1 LKVTI
6 EENLAA
12 LRDRILAA
20 ESKAGLVPGSV
31 RLVGVTK
38 TRTLEEIETAIRAG
52 LTDIGENRLQDAQ
65 IKLPHLGLPVTKHF
79 IGHLQRNKVPGVLDL
94 FDLVQSVDSE
104 RLARAIDERAR
115 AVGRKAKI
123 LVEVNASGEVSKF
136 GVEPQGAEALLGV
149 IAGCRNIELLGLM
162 TIGLFSSDSAA
173 VAASFQRLRGLYEK
187 FKTFGADKC
196 RMEILSMGMSADF
209 EIAIAEG
216 ANMVRVGTAIFG
228 PRNY

>member
-1 LKVTI
+1 MTI

-12 LRDRILAA
+12 LRERISAA
-20 ESKAGLVPGSV
+20 ESRAGVAQGTV
-31 RLVGVTK
+31 RLVGATK
-38 TRTLEEIETAIRAG
+38 TRTPEEIETAIRAG

-65 IKLPHLGLPVTKHF
+65 AKLPQLVLPVTKHF

-104 RLARAIDERAR
+104 RLARAVDERAQ
-115 AVGRKAKI
+115 ALGRKARI
-123 LVEVNASGEVSKF
+123 LLEVNASGEASKF
-136 GVEPQGAEALLGV
+136 GVEPERAGELLET
-149 IAGCRNIELLGLM
+149 IADCRNIELLGLM

-173 VAASFQRLRGLYEK
+173 VAASFQRLRRLYEK
-187 FKTFGADKC
+187 FKTFGADNC

>member
-1 LKVTI
+1 MTI

-12 LRDRILAA
+12 LRERISAA
-20 ESKAGLVPGSV
+20 ESRAGVAQGTV

-65 IKLPHLGLPVTKHF
+65 AKLPQLVLPVTKHF

-104 RLARAIDERAR
+104 RLARAVDERAK
-115 AVGRKAKI
+115 AVDRKARI
-123 LVEVNASGEVSKF
+123 LMEVNASGEASKF
-136 GVEPQGAEALLGV
+136 GVEPERAGELLGV
-149 IAGCRNIELLGLM
+149 IAGCRNIGLLGLM
-162 TIGLFSSDSAA
+162 TIGLFSNDSAA
-173 VAASFQRLRGLYEK
+173 VAESFRRLPRLYEK
-187 FKTFGADKC
+187 FTTFGADNC
-196 RMEILSMGMSADF
+196 RMEMLSMGMSADF

-228 PRNY
+228 PRNS